1 VLPISI
7 GDVIALFSAAKSFGL
22 FGPRPLS
29 DDEIRQ
35 KFSEFRAELKNAFDD
50 ERERLRIAEIKL
62 IALGTEWDKK
72 AITPEDRR
80 LISDQIHLT
89 TVALE
94 TRLLEAKSLI
104 PDIIKMY
111 SSALSEAKLKRPSTY
126 DAVEAWV
133 EDGRRYGME
142 NIYMLELLIRR
153 SKELECLF
161 YR

>member
-1 VLPISI
+1 
-7 GDVIALFSAAKSFGL
+7 
-22 FGPRPLS
+22 
-29 DDEIRQ
+29 
-35 KFSEFRAELKNAFDD
+35 
-50 ERERLRIAEIKL
+50 
-62 IALGTEWDKK
+62 
-72 AITPEDRR
+72 
-80 LISDQIHLT
+80 
-89 TVALE
+89 
-94 TRLLEAKSLI
+94 
-104 PDIIKMY
+104 MY